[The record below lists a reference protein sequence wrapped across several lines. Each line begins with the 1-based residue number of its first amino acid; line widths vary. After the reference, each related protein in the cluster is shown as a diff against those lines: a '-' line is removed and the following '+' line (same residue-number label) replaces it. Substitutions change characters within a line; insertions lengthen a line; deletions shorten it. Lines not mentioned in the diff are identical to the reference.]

1 MLEPRLKARHPTTR
15 SSGRSPAPCARRKAR
30 QARADEIE
38 RRLAAGQSVIELDAA
53 LVEPSFV
60 SDRMPGEIDGLVASI
75 RDQGQQV
82 PILVRPHP
90 RSVRAL
96 SGRLR
101 PPPPACA
108 EGAWSSGQG
117 GRAGFERRAMVIAQG
132 QENNERQDLSY
143 IEKARFAQRLRERF
157 ARDVIT
163 AAMSIDKTELSRM
176 LSIVDAIPA
185 ELIEAIGP
193 APGIGRRSWAGAVG
207 SLGEDRS
214 RGCPSASANR
224 RDAGTTV
231 AGPVQGAAC
240 RAETEE
246 RRVTGAGC
254 ADHIIGS
261 AAGPCP
267 AERVEDRNHTRQEG
281 RARTSPPSCSPM
293 RSLSSRSIVP
303 RSTQQRTRKRK
314 RKEPQNVA
322 VSEAPICLS
331 TSRIAF
337 PRIIVKSLGAVS
349 ANELLLPLG
358 R

>member
-1 MLEPRLKARHPTTR
+1 MSRKNLLNLIQVDAGTPFKGAASDNTLVGQVASTMREE
-15 SSGRSPAPCARRKAR
+15 KAR

-90 RSVRAL
+90 EASGRYQVAFGHRRLRALKALGLPVKAVVRAL
-96 SGRLR
+96 SDEQL
-101 PPPPACA
+101 
-108 EGAWSSGQG
+108 
-117 GRAGFERRAMVIAQG
+117 VIAQG

-193 APGIGRRSWAGAVG
+193 APGIGRRSWQELSDILEKTDPAAALQRLRTDEMQERPSQDRFKALLAVLKPKNAASRAPDVLTTSSG
-207 SLGEDRS
+207 RRLGHVRQ
-214 RGCPSASANR
+214 SASKIEIILDR
-224 RDAGTTV
+224 KDA
-231 AGPVQGAAC
+231 ADFAAFLLTDAIALFEEH
-240 RAETEE
+240 RATINATED
-246 RRVTGAGC
+246 T
-254 ADHIIGS
+254 
-261 AAGPCP
+261 
-267 AERVEDRNHTRQEG
+267 
-281 RARTSPPSCSPM
+281 
-293 RSLSSRSIVP
+293 
-303 RSTQQRTRKRK
+303 
-314 RKEPQNVA
+314 
-322 VSEAPICLS
+322 
-331 TSRIAF
+331 
-337 PRIIVKSLGAVS
+337 
-349 ANELLLPLG
+349 
-358 R
+358 